1 MDAAMQRHI
10 WAGIGIAALAAIP
23 FLGLGSYHLH
33 IIITILIWGFVY
45 TAWSIMG
52 RFGMVSLGHGAF
64 AGIGAYVVTL
74 LWNNFGLTPWLG
86 IPIAMALAVL
96 LAAIIGYPCFR
107 FRIVGHYFAL
117 VTLALGEVVRLTIV
131 GLRDQTG
138 GSLGLTV
145 KAVPG
150 GTSLPALQ
158 FGNRETFF
166 YVALGVWL
174 FGLWV
179 WRMVDRSML
188 RYALE
193 ATSEDED
200 AAASIGIN
208 VTRAKMAIT
217 MLSAALT
224 ALGGVL
230 YAQYQLYIN
239 PETISGLFISL
250 QIVFAVIA
258 GGLFVQLGPSVGA
271 VITLLLAEVLRVT
284 VGHDVH
290 GLDGTIY
297 GLLLV
302 LFIIYMPRGVLG
314 FTLAKWEEWRHGRTG
329 KSADALKPIG
339 KTP

>member
-1 MDAAMQRHI
+1 MQQHI
-10 WAGIGIAALAAIP
+10 WAAIGIAALAAIP
-23 FLGLGSYHLH
+23 FLGLGNYHLH
-33 IIITILIWGFVY
+33 ILITILIWGFIY

-74 LWNNFGLTPWLG
+74 LWNNF
-86 IPIAMALAVL
+86 AL
-96 LAAIIGYPCFR
+96 
-107 FRIVGHYFAL
+107 VGHYFAL
-117 VTLALGEVVRLTIV
+117 VTLALGEVIRLTIV
-131 GLRDQTG
+131 GLRDYTG
-138 GSLGLTV
+138 GSLGITV
-145 KAVPG
+145 QAVPG
-150 GTSLPALQ
+150 GTSLTALQ

-179 WRMVDRSML
+179 WRLVDRSML

-200 AAASIGIN
+200 AAASIGVN
-208 VTRAKMAIT
+208 VTRAKLTIT

-258 GGLFVQLGPSVGA
+258 GGLFVQLGPTVGA

-284 VGHDVH
+284 LGHDVH

-314 FTLAKWEEWRHGRTG
+314 YVLMKWQQWREGR
-329 KSADALKPIG
+329 ADTAAARSGLLTDRAPSRSS
-339 KTP
+339 